1 MVAYEKGSKDVL
13 GLGPPDPAFIA
24 RGEQNFSRFAAV
36 LNDSLKGK
44 TWVLGNRLTL
54 ADFSIGGL
62 LPTAERWELPVGRFP
77 EICRWYEGLASLP
90 AWRDARPGSFGA
102 LVFQL
107 LQLDPVIS
115 ILGWLA

>member
-1 MVAYEKGSKDVL
+1 MVAYEKSSKDVL
-13 GLGPPDPAFIA
+13 GLGPPDSAFIA

-44 TWVLGNRLTL
+44 TWVAGDQLTI

-62 LPTAERWELPVGRFP
+62 LPSAQRMKLPLAQFP

-90 AWRDARPGSFGA
+90 AWREALAARDAA
-102 LVFQL
+102 LAA
-107 LQLDPVIS
+107 
-115 ILGWLA
+115 WLSNRAARVMAT